1 MLLSVWVFV
10 FFLNTEVIIPKRLKL
25 EGPLLHCRAC
35 AFPLRFKMKVSLL
48 F

>member
-10 FFLNTEVIIPKRLKL
+10 LNTEVIIPKRLRL
-25 EGPLLHCRAC
+25 EGPLLHCRGR